1 MWGYCEERRTTFD
14 PGEKKQKASLNFSLV
29 CERQQNVRWPTTV
42 TAKEITSRQKIKTR
56 DKRRNLTAERK
67 RLAAKEIT
75 SRPRLTTVSLFFL
88 PRGFFR
94 EVTSFAVT
102 VVSHRKNVITW
113 LKKTYITK
121 VSSPKSSFKGQHH
134 YITGEKEKQFY
145 RRVRR

>member
-1 MWGYCEERRTTFD
+1 MWGYCEERTTTFD
-14 PGEKKQKASLNFSLV
+14 PGEKKQKASLNFSFV

-42 TAKEITSRQKIKTR
+42 TAKEITSRQKRKTR

-67 RLAAKEIT
+67 RLTAKEKT
-75 SRPRLTTVSLFFL
+75 SRPRLTTVSLFLL
-88 PRGFFR
+88 PWGFFR

-121 VSSPKSSFKGQHH
+121 VSSLKSSFKGQHQ